1 MTSSLKVLPSVFL
14 KMAESFENL
23 PDWKNEDLEKSLAE
37 AVDSY
42 DKQEEEKKTRFSVE
56 NDLTKLLEQSQ
67 SNATKRNTKW
77 VVKLFQDWCQER
89 NIITPLLKMNT
100 TELDQNLARFYVEA
114 RTKKGEEYS
123 RSALLGF
130 RNSIERHLNNNG
142 VTVKLSKNQVF
153 QNSNKIL
160 DAKLRINRRAGKE
173 NIQHKPVIVPSD
185 LAKIRASPFLSMT
198 TPAGLL
204 RRTWFYVSLYW
215 CRRGREGQRDLRR
228 DSFKFTRDASGRE
241 YAVMTHEEA
250 TKNHPGGENSKSSA
264 ERETRL
270 YSTGED
276 DDAFASL
283 KGFVSKL
290 NPSCSAFF
298 QHPKQSVNPEDAVWY
313 ENRPLGVNKLGEMMK
328 TISVGAKLSQLYT
341 NHSVRASAITLLSDA
356 NVPDRHIMFIS
367 GHSSEQS
374 IAHYSSR
381 PSVSQLENVSDTI
394 SNALENQ
401 QPQSTQISTVTTAP
415 LIQSSN
421 RMASNVSMSTATA
434 SFPSGFFNSCN
445 IQGNVQV
452 FFGLQTPSDD
462 KK

>member
-1 MTSSLKVLPSVFL
+1 
-14 KMAESFENL
+14 
-23 PDWKNEDLEKSLAE
+23 
-37 AVDSY
+37 
-42 DKQEEEKKTRFSVE
+42 
-56 NDLTKLLEQSQ
+56 
-67 SNATKRNTKW
+67 
-77 VVKLFQDWCQER
+77 
-89 NIITPLLKMNT
+89 MNT

-421 RMASNVSMSTATA
+421 RMGSNVSMSTATA